1 MLSEGGGIFLI
12 RFSDCPISTK
22 GRVRPLPGVDDRA
35 VYRDLRR
42 TLLRSSPLSARIF
55 YPMASL
61 EAALCV
67 CCTMYDVRL
76 VLRPWVANSQSIVL
90 AEDIGCFEA
99 SQVQQ
104 H

>member
-1 MLSEGGGIFLI
+1 MLWSKQ
-12 RFSDCPISTK
+12 RYRQK
-22 GRVRPLPGVDDRA
+22 A
-35 VYRDLRR
+35 VYD
-42 TLLRSSPLSARIF
+42 
-55 YPMASL
+55 
-61 EAALCV
+61 
-67 CCTMYDVRL
+67 